1 MIFLRGLCLVVFRL
15 LLRKEC
21 AFSLSSLLKWF
32 CLEGAPKIAP
42 HSVSLLAERRI
53 FPFEFVERH
62 FDISFVDDVHFFKVA
77 LQFTHTVSGG
87 SKAAVAGVITSNRF
101 PSVVTSYWKTS
112 CEPAALA

>member
-62 FDISFVDDVHFFKVA
+62 FDIGDVNFFKAA

-87 SKAAVAGVITSNRF
+87 SNAAVAGVITSNRF